1 MKYLYTLLIAFIYL
15 NFDHGIKEFIPF
27 QRERLYYRQDKPAK
41 LAINNNL
48 SHAKGFQCDSVVGI
62 DYIGFEGEHTYMPI
76 GKSGYFISSI
86 KKTKKLSA
94 NQVLRLNKILG
105 SKHTYENPRIVACYE
120 PQLAFIF
127 FKKGEVIAQTQICL
141 SCAQLRS
148 TAKTAGNNY
157 GGLFNQ
163 IATDEFYK
171 LTKELDL
178 SN

>member
-1 MKYLYTLLIAFIYL
+1 MKYLYLLLTALLFFDFDNGL
-15 NFDHGIKEFIPF
+15 NESAPL
-27 QRERLYYRQDKPAK
+27 QRERLYYRKDKPAK

-76 GKSGYFISSI
+76 GKSGHYINSI

-94 NQVLRLNKILG
+94 NQIVRLNKILG
-105 SKHTYENPRIVACYE
+105 SSKTYENPSIVACYE

-127 FKKGEVIAQTQICL
+127 FRKDVVIAQTQICL

-148 TAKTAGNNY
+148 TA
-157 GGLFNQ
+157 
-163 IATDEFYK
+163 
-171 LTKELDL
+171 
-178 SN
+178 